1 MIKEKH
7 HRGYVMKLKEKSLQ
21 ELYSA
26 NLYYELHIAEDKI
39 KLFETKYNC
48 RFEDFEKQVSDKS
61 DENFDEW
68 DDYIEWKAYEKT
80 KEGLLKQKSDIEHG
94 NYQFA

>member
-1 MIKEKH
+1 
-7 HRGYVMKLKEKSLQ
+7 MKLKEKSLE

-48 RFEDFEKQVSDKS
+48 RFEDFEKQVSEQS

-68 DDYIEWKAYEKT
+68 DDYIEWKAYSAHHAELLNEK
-80 KEGLLKQKSDIEHG
+80 KELNSG
-94 NYQFA
+94 NSKVS

>member
-1 MIKEKH
+1 MN
-7 HRGYVMKLKEKSLQ
+7 LKEKSLE

-48 RFEDFEKQVSDKS
+48 GFEDFEKKMSEQS
-61 DENFDEW
+61 DENFQEW
-68 DDYIEWKAYEKT
+68 DDYIEWKAYIAHHAE
-80 KEGLLKQKSDIEHG
+80 LLKEKKEINSG
-94 NYQFA
+94 NIKAS